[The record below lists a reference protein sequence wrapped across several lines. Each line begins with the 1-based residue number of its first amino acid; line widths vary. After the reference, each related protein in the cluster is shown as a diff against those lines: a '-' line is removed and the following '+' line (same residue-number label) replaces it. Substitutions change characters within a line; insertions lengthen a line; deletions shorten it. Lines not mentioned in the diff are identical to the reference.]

1 MRGVFLD
8 THVVVWL
15 YQGDVE
21 KLSTSAQAAIEAN
34 ELLISPAVKLELGYL
49 HELKRVVQPPY
60 VVITDLATKI
70 GLLVDDAGFE
80 RVVEGALAIRFTRDP
95 FDRLIVAQAQVSA
108 SSLVTKDRVIRKHYA
123 HALW

>member
-1 MRGVFLD
+1 MKGVFLD

-21 KLSTSAQAAIEAN
+21 KLSTSVKMAIEASDI
-34 ELLISPAVKLELGYL
+34 LLSPAAKLELGYL
-49 HELKRVVQPPY
+49 YELKRIAEPPH
-60 VVITDLATKI
+60 VVITDLASKI

-95 FDRLIVAQAQVSA
+95 FDRMIVAHAQVSA
-108 SSLVTKDRVIRKHYA
+108 SPLITKDRLIRKHYA
-123 HALW
+123 QALW